1 MKILEIDY
9 DYYYYPQG
17 VSSINAFVE
26 FVNNNYNSFI
36 KLVRF
41 ETENCAFPYFIK
53 EETKD
58 VYVNVATMEKISEE
72 EVTVLCRL
80 DYDLRFEQVVKKKCI
95 DCVYYEEN
103 LEGDKLKGHRGKITL
118 DGECYGYEKK
128 D

>member
-17 VSSINAFVE
+17 IGSINAFVE
-26 FVNNNYNSFI
+26 LVNKNYNSFI
-36 KLVRF
+36 KLIRF

-53 EETKD
+53 EETKE
-58 VYVNVATMEKISEE
+58 VYVNVATIEKFSEE
-72 EVTVLCRL
+72 EVTVLCRH
-80 DYDLRFEQVVKKKCI
+80 DYNVRLEQIVKKKCI
-95 DCVYYEEN
+95 DCAYYEED
-103 LEGDKLKGHRGKITL
+103 LEGDNLKGHRGKITL